1 MEFNNLFKLT
11 QLLFIFF
18 YTLLEL
24 EATLLKP
31 YVFDDYLGDLHFI
44 DNRIFLFQKHKNTSF
59 RLKKN
64 ETRRRMNYHFVI
76 S

>member
-44 DNRIFLFQKHKNTSF
+44 DN
-59 RLKKN
+59 
-64 ETRRRMNYHFVI
+64 
-76 S
+76 